1 MHPDKNEKTV
11 KMIFQRSESD
21 IKSKMSGFTLIEMAM
36 VMIIAGIILSTI
48 MTVLP
53 SILKTAKAKETRAL
67 LEKYDYALLGYA
79 IANSRLP
86 FADSDNDGVENNNV
100 YFGTLPY
107 KTLGL
112 SSGDDAWGHKIKYAV
127 YGKSGGGNTNL
138 TYHFI
143 ATDIGTPPVHKT
155 ARQNFQ
161 TALGNAG
168 GTSDTAIVHTIGV
181 GGNCSDITPDQAF
194 VIASGG
200 PKDLDGVNGFFDLC
214 NGQADAS
221 NPVFNSDNEI
231 QAGNYDDL
239 VRSKAATVL
248 SAEIN

>member
-1 MHPDKNEKTV
+1 
-11 KMIFQRSESD
+11 
-21 IKSKMSGFTLIEMAM
+21 MAM

-67 LEKYDYALLGYA
+67 LDKYDHALLGYA

-86 FADSDNDGVENNNV
+86 YADSDNDGNENNNV

-112 SSGDDAWGHKIKYAV
+112 AAGDDGWGHKIKYAV
-127 YGKSGGGNTNL
+127 YGKSGGGENNL
-138 TYHFI
+138 TYNF
-143 ATDIGTPPVHKT
+143 T
-155 ARQNFQ
+155 ARENFQ
-161 TALGNAG
+161 TALGDAG
-168 GTSDTAIVHTIGV
+168 STSDPAIVHTIGV
-181 GGNCSDITPDQAF
+181 NGNCSTITHNQAY

-214 NGQADAS
+214 NGQANAS
-221 NPVFNSDNEI
+221 NPVFNADNQI
-231 QAGNYDDL
+231 QSASYDDL

-248 SAEIN
+248 NAEIN